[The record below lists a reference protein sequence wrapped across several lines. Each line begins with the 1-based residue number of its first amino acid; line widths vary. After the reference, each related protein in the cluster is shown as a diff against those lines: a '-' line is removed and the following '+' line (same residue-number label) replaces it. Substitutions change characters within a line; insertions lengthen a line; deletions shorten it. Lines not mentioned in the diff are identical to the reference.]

1 MQTLGGI
8 MKHWR
13 IWLLGAAVML
23 AGCGTMG
30 GAMEG
35 AGQDLQRAGEWLRN
49 K

>member
-1 MQTLGGI
+1 

-13 IWLLGAAVML
+13 IWFLSSVMLL